1 MDGYTHAIPFV
12 DMRTSCPAGSSILA
26 KSPRAIHCRARSSAF
41 SQVQTGPV
49 PSVGWNEI
57 TYGKVSAKGQ
67 LLGARRSS
75 LPELQQLSQ
84 PSHRLPSAFSFERL
98 MGFTLLSDTCWKC
111 NGAHN
116 CYEEKEAAL
125 SPRAGALGKER
136 ARPWSL
142 SCILAAGALP
152 WAPSL
157 GAGHLPGGL
166 TRQGA
171 NTCGSIQISRTK

>member
-1 MDGYTHAIPFV
+1 
-12 DMRTSCPAGSSILA
+12 MRTSCPVVSSFLV
-26 KSPRAIHCRARSSAF
+26 KSPRAIYCKAWRSAS

-49 PSVGWNEI
+49 NLCTWGLSPGWNDI
-57 TYGKVSAKGQ
+57 TYGKVSAQGQ
-67 LLGARRSS
+67 LLRKRPSS
-75 LPELQQLSQ
+75 LPPPQQLSQ

-111 NGAHN
+111 NCAHN
-116 CYEEKEAAL
+116 CYVEKEAAL
-125 SPRAGALGKER
+125 FPSAGALGKER
-136 ARPWSL
+136 VRPQRL

-157 GAGHLPGGL
+157 DAGHLPGGL

-171 NTCGSIQISRTK
+171 NTCGSIRISRAK